1 MEKKIKPPGNE
12 SLDQR
17 RRFLRLCGTAAALLP
32 VTAIVGCSDDA
43 PAPPATS
50 SRAAEANSE
59 MEQAPQPEM
68 PEPVAEVEP
77 EPVPEPE
84 AVVEE
89 SVEVASESSAG
100 EMQPVSLD
108 NPTAQALG
116 YKHDAANVDTQ
127 QYAQYQPG
135 QICANCTLY
144 QGSSGDEWGGC
155 ALFPGNT
162 VNANGWCSGYTP
174 KA

>member
-1 MEKKIKPPGNE
+1 MDKEIKTAVSE

-17 RRFLRLCGTAAALLP
+17 RRFLRLCGAAAALLP

-43 PAPPATS
+43 PPPPATS
-50 SRAAEANSE
+50 SRAAEAGSE
-59 MEQAPQPEM
+59 VNQAQSQM
-68 PEPVAEVEP
+68 SEPAAQIEP
-77 EPVPEPE
+77 ESVPEPE
-84 AVVEE
+84 AAVQEPM
-89 SVEVASESSAG
+89 EVASESSAG

-116 YKHDAANVDTQ
+116 YKHDAANIDTQ

-144 QGSSGDEWGGC
+144 QGANGDEWGGC